1 MADIAPNIL
10 IITLNVKSLN
20 TQVKKTEKW
29 QDGHINKTQ
38 LYVVFKKLSSNMK
51 T

>member
-20 TQVKKTEKW
+20 TQVKRLKNGRMDT
-29 QDGHINKTQ
+29 
-38 LYVVFKKLSSNMK
+38 
-51 T
+51 